1 MDKELNADRL
11 TKIYVKIR
19 EARRDLAKKDKELE
33 DQLNLVAQQLLEICR
48 EQGAATIRTE
58 HGTVSRR
65 SNKRFWPTDWGAFYK
80 FIKEHDAMSL
90 LFQRINTSNME
101 QFLEE
106 NPDLQPPGLNA
117 DVTQT
122 VVITKR

>member
-1 MDKELNADRL
+1 MEKELNADRL

-65 SNKRFWPTDWGAFYK
+65 SNKRYWPTDWDAFYR
-80 FIKEHDAMSL
+80 FIKEQDAMSL

>member
-65 SNKRFWPTDWGAFYK
+65 SNKRFWPTDWDAFYK

>member
-1 MDKELNADRL
+1 MENELNADRL

-33 DQLNLVAQQLLEICR
+33 EQLDMVAQQLLEICK
-48 EQGAATIRTE
+48 EQGAATIRTS
-58 HGTVSRR
+58 HGTISRR
-65 SNKRFWPTDWGAFYK
+65 TNKRYWPTDWDAFYK
-80 FIKEHDAMSL
+80 FIKEHDAMPL
-90 LFQRINTSNME
+90 LFQRINTNNMD

-106 NPDLQPPGLNA
+106 NPELHPPGLNA